1 MTPPRQTCFLTVTDK
16 QWMKTKSKANP
27 ECRCQTMSITT
38 SLNVSFISLSF
49 APDVTGEKN
58 ARKKQNRK
66 IIPKAWDDM
75 NELGF
80 GKSSTE
86 RTAKRRGFWLRK
98 NSLEV
103 VRDISYHQ
111 RSVFTEHRSIDV
123 VSVLRSPFQISFMTH
138 NFSSHGQRPRHS
150 NLSFHI
156 VVIVRR
162 HNVGWMRAPNR
173 RFWLIKTHGFA
184 RQPTATCHHRRVR
197 DDECPWKR
205 PFWLWL
211 EGLSV
216 WVQWTSWWCK
226 QGHRWDFT
234 LLVFNCS
241 ESLPS
246 EQDFV
251 TH

>member
-1 MTPPRQTCFLTVTDK
+1 
-16 QWMKTKSKANP
+16 MKTKSKANP